1 MFDGVRKTLNYYK
14 KNGLKDTYYAV
25 QERLWEKRHCKYDYV
40 PPAEEDL
47 EAQRGK
53 QYARPLKITVV
64 VPAYETPEVFLQ
76 DLILSVV
83 EQTYPQFELLIA
95 DASQSGKVKAVVRSF
110 QEQYE
115 GIVYLPLAENAGIS
129 GNTNAAIEAAT
140 GDYIALLDHDDMI
153 TPQAL
158 YLIREEIDKAT
169 ESVGAPVLVYTD
181 EDKTDRYREHYF
193 EPYRKHDFDPE
204 LLYTNNY
211 ICHFSA
217 FRADVLKELKLRP
230 EYDGAQ
236 DYDLILRC
244 AHWCRTHYSDK
255 EWKKYIRHVPQI
267 VYHWRTHPASTAGD
281 TSAKEYAYEAGLRA
295 AQEALLQEGI
305 DVKVSHL
312 KHLGFYRADY
322 PEDIFRVRPDLG
334 AVGGPIYRHGEVV
347 SGLLSAGGDV
357 IFKELPRGFSGTVHI
372 AALQQSAEAVD
383 LRNMRLRE
391 DLIPLFEKTTGLH
404 WPLDKEI
411 DAEQAKSKSLRFCA
425 KLREMGIPILY
436 DPQQT
441 EEYMRE
447 TRA

>member
-1 MFDGVRKTLNYYK
+1 MFGNIKRTINYYK

-25 QERLWEKRHCKYDYV
+25 LERMWEKKHCRYTFE
-40 PPAEEDL
+40 PPAEEEL
-47 EAQRGK
+47 EKQRGK
-53 QYARPLKITVV
+53 NYARPLKISVV

-83 EQTYPQFELLIA
+83 EQTYPQYELVIA
-95 DASQSGKVKAVVRSF
+95 DASQSGKVKAVVSSF
-110 QEQYE
+110 QEQYD

-129 GNTNAAIEAAT
+129 GNTNAAIEAAS

-153 TPQAL
+153 TPEAL

-193 EPYRKHDFDPE
+193 EPYRKRDFDPE
-204 LLYTNNY
+204 LLFTNNY

-217 FRADVLKELKLRP
+217 FRADVLKELKLRA

-244 AHWCRTHYSDK
+244 VHWCREHYDTK
-255 EWKKYIRHVPQI
+255 EWMKYIRHVPKI

-281 TSAKEYAYEAGLRA
+281 TSAKEYAYQAGLRA
-295 AQEALLQEGI
+295 AQAALKAEGI
-305 DVKVSHL
+305 DVPVVHL

-322 PEDIFRVRPDLG
+322 PEDIFTVRPDLG
-334 AVGGPIYRHGEVV
+334 AVGGPVYKHDEIV
-347 SGLLSAGGDV
+347 SGLMNAKGDV
-357 IFKELPRGFSGTVHI
+357 VFKELPRGFSGNVHI

-383 LRNMRLRE
+383 LRNMRIRE
-391 DLIPLFEKTTGLH
+391 DLIPLFEKTTGLK
-404 WPLDKEI
+404 WPLEEEP
-411 DAEQAKSKSLRFCA
+411 DAEQAKSKSLRFCT
-425 KLREMGIPILY
+425 KLREKGIGILY
-436 DPQQT
+436 DPQQEKETT
-441 EEYMRE
+441 E
-447 TRA
+447 

>member
-1 MFDGVRKTLNYYK
+1 MFGNIKRTINYYK

-25 QERLWEKRHCKYDYV
+25 LERMWEKRHNKYEFV
-40 PPAEEDL
+40 PPMEEDL
-47 EAQRGK
+47 EKQRGK
-53 QYARPLKITVV
+53 KYAKSLKISVV

-83 EQTYPQFELLIA
+83 EQTYPQYELVIA
-95 DASQSGKVKAVVRSF
+95 DASQSGKVRAVVRSF
-110 QEQYE
+110 QEQYD

-153 TPQAL
+153 TADAL

-181 EDKTDRYREHYF
+181 EDKMDRYREHYF
-193 EPYRKHDFDPE
+193 EPYRKRDFDPE

-217 FRADVLKELKLRP
+217 FRADVLKELKLRA
-230 EYDGAQ
+230 EFDGAQ

-244 AHWCRTHYSDK
+244 AHWCREHYSEK
-255 EWKKYIRHVPQI
+255 SWMKYIRHVPQI

-281 TSAKEYAYEAGLRA
+281 TTAKQYAYEAGLRA
-295 AQEALLQEGI
+295 SQEALRAEGI
-305 DVKVSHL
+305 DAIVNHM

-322 PEDIFRVRPDLG
+322 PEDIFSVRPDLG
-334 AVGGPIYRHGEVV
+334 AVGGPIYRHDEVV
-347 SGLLSAGGDV
+347 SGLMKADGEV
-357 IFKELPRGFSGTVHI
+357 VFKELPKGFSGTVHI
-372 AALQQSAEAVD
+372 AALQQSAEAID
-383 LRNMRLRE
+383 LRNMRIRE
-391 DLIPLFEKTTGLH
+391 DLIPLFEKTTGLK
-404 WPLDKEI
+404 WPLEKEI

-425 KLREMGIPILY
+425 KLREQGIGILY
-436 DPQQT
+436 DPQMEKT
-441 EEYMRE
+441 L
-447 TRA
+447 

>member
-1 MFDGVRKTLNYYK
+1 MFGNIKRTINYYK

-25 QERLWEKRHCKYDYV
+25 LERMWEKKHCKYTFQ

-47 EAQRGK
+47 EEQRGK
-53 QYARPLKITVV
+53 QYARPLKISVV

-83 EQTYPQFELLIA
+83 EQTYQQYELVIA

-110 QEQYE
+110 QEQYD

-153 TPQAL
+153 TPDAL

-181 EDKTDRYREHYF
+181 EDKMDRYRERYF
-193 EPYRKHDFDPE
+193 EPYRKRDFDPE
-204 LLYTNNY
+204 LLFTNNY

-217 FRADVLKELKLRP
+217 FRADVLKELKLRA
-230 EYDGAQ
+230 EFDGAQ

-244 AHWCRTHYSDK
+244 AHWCREQYEEK
-255 EWKKYIRHVPQI
+255 EWMKYIRHVPKI

-281 TSAKEYAYEAGLRA
+281 TSAKEYAYEAGRRA
-295 AQEALLQEGI
+295 VQDALKAEGI
-305 DVKVSHL
+305 DVPVVNL
-312 KHLGFYRADY
+312 KHLGFYRAEY
-322 PEDIFRVRPDLG
+322 PEDIFAARPDLG
-334 AVGGPIYRHGEVV
+334 VVGGPVFQHNEIVSGLMNGKGEVV
-347 SGLLSAGGDV
+347 
-357 IFKELPRGFSGTVHI
+357 FRELPRGFSGTVHI

-383 LRNMRLRE
+383 LRNMRIRE
-391 DLIPLFEKTTGLH
+391 DLIPLFEKSTGLT
-404 WPLDKEI
+404 WPLEKEV

-425 KLREMGIPILY
+425 KLREKGIGILY
-436 DPQQT
+436 DPQQ
-441 EEYMRE
+441 EKNL
-447 TRA
+447 